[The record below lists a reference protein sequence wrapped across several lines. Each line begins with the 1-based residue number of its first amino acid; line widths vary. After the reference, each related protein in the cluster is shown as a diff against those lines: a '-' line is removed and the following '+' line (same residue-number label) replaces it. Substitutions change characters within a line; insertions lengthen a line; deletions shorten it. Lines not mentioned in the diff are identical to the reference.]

1 MYHSFID
8 DSGQAYGS
16 FEVYLYDP
24 GYTGSLPK
32 GWYWQSCF
40 PGCLPD
46 SEPVGPFT
54 TESEAFSD
62 AREVQTMRIHVD
74 MPHKT
79 HTETGKRKVWY
90 TNGKQHP
97 QYLSFTYACSLDPV
111 VFVYEKNTKHNDYNG
126 WSGYIS
132 PKYIEVLK

>member
-1 MYHSFID
+1 MYHSFIF
-8 DSGQAYGS
+8 DSGNKYGS

-46 SEPVGPFT
+46 SDPVGPFK

-62 AREVQTMRIHVD
+62 AREV
-74 MPHKT
+74 
-79 HTETGKRKVWY
+79 
-90 TNGKQHP
+90 
-97 QYLSFTYACSLDPV
+97 
-111 VFVYEKNTKHNDYNG
+111 
-126 WSGYIS
+126 
-132 PKYIEVLK
+132 